1 MNRLGNCALLVVL
14 SMRRDKEGRL
24 PGWVAE
30 RVLLCSLSGLFCFL
44 VVLRAEFPTAVMS
57 HDDLEG
63 EPPFTPEQLAW
74 IDKMVEA
81 RQASLATGTGA
92 GVPDAS
98 PPTSGTTSL
107 TTAVSQPGRC
117 RRVRGKYEVWY

>member
-1 MNRLGNCALLVVL
+1 M
-14 SMRRDKEGRL
+14 L

-30 RVLLCSLSGLFCFL
+30 HVLLCSLSGLFCFL
-44 VVLRAEFPTAVMS
+44 VVLCAEFPTAVMS

-81 RQASLATGTGA
+81 RHTSLATGTGA

-98 PPTSGTTSL
+98 SGTTSL

-117 RRVRGKYEVWY
+117 HS